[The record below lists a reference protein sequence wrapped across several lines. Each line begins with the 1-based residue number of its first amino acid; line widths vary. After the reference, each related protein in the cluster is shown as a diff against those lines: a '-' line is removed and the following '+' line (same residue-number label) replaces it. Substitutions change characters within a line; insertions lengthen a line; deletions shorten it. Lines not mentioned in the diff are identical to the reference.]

1 MLTSLQKTAYFH
13 AVVCMIAGIGSAFIA
28 VVEIIVT
35 KSATIHPVDTNVMTL
50 VLAGQVMSLTT
61 PMSMALL
68 AAQMKRQLCKNPPSE
83 MVETVTILI
92 IVTLFAVTLNVP
104 PIIKSWYN
112 STMISLTAWVWIVV
126 YTIAISVGLLI
137 YAGAIRMFVLS
148 TLIGEDER
156 ANAR

>member
-28 VVEIIVT
+28 VVEISLTESVKQQINT
-35 KSATIHPVDTNVMTL
+35 GAMIL
-50 VLAGQVMSLTT
+50 IIAGQAMSLTA

-83 MVETVTILI
+83 MVETVTMLI
-92 IVTLFAVTLNVP
+92 IVTLFVIALDTPQV
-104 PIIKSWYN
+104 IKSWYN
-112 STMISLTAWVWIVV
+112 STATDSITWAWIIVN
-126 YTIAISVGLLI
+126 TIAISLGLLV
-137 YAGAIRMFVLS
+137 YAGTIRVFVLP

>member
-28 VVEIIVT
+28 VVEISLTESVT
-35 KSATIHPVDTNVMTL
+35 THQISTGAMILIIT
-50 VLAGQVMSLTT
+50 GQAMSLVA

-83 MVETVTILI
+83 MVGTVTMLI
-92 IVTLFAVTLNVP
+92 IVTLFAIALDAPQV
-104 PIIKSWYN
+104 IKSWYN
-112 STMISLTAWVWIVV
+112 STATDSITWAWIIVN
-126 YTIAISVGLLI
+126 TIAISLGLI
-137 YAGAIRMFVLS
+137 VCAVFVLP